1 MIETWN
7 SVLERLLDRLESEGV
22 PCSYSTEDNPVLTEY
37 QFPHLSVVESDNYT
51 YRRTITRRGEEH
63 AGKMYTINV
72 YSNSANGR
80 RTEAEN
86 ISAIVDSEMLAMGF
100 TRISMI
106 PMSNLHNATVYRIT
120 ARYTGAVS
128 KDGIV
133 YRI

>member
-7 SVLERLLDRLESEGV
+7 PVLERLLVRLESEGV
-22 PCSYSTEDNPVLTEY
+22 SCSYSTEDNPVLTKY

-63 AGKMYTINV
+63 AVKMYTINV

-106 PMSNLHNATVYRIT
+106 PMSNLHNATVYRIP

>member
-1 MIETWN
+1 MIEAWN
-7 SVLERLLDRLESEGV
+7 SVLERLLVRLESDGV
-22 PCSYSTEDNPVLTEY
+22 ICSYSTEDNPVLAEE

-63 AGKMYTINV
+63 AVKMFTINV
-72 YSNSANGR
+72 YSNSVSGR
-80 RTEAEN
+80 RTEAER
-86 ISAIVDSEMLAMGF
+86 ISSIVDDEMLVMGF
-100 TRISMI
+100 TRTSMV

>member
-7 SVLERLLDRLESEGV
+7 SVLERLLVRLESEGV
-22 PCSYSTEDNPVLTEY
+22 SCSYSTEDNPVLTED

-72 YSNSANGR
+72 YSNSAHGR

-100 TRISMI
+100 TRTSMA

>member
-1 MIETWN
+1 MIEIWN
-7 SVLERLLDRLESEGV
+7 SVLERLLVRLESEGV
-22 PCSYSTEDNPVLTEY
+22 PCSYSTEDNPVLTED

-72 YSNSANGR
+72 YSNSAHGR

-100 TRISMI
+100 TRTSMV

>member
-22 PCSYSTEDNPVLTEY
+22 SCSYSTEDNPVLAED

-63 AGKMYTINV
+63 AGKMYAINV
-72 YSNSANGR
+72 YSNSAHGR

-100 TRISMI
+100 TRTSMV

-128 KDGIV
+128 KGGIV

>member
-1 MIETWN
+1 MIEIWN
-7 SVLERLLDRLESEGV
+7 YVLERLLVRLESEGV
-22 PCSYSTEDNPVLTEY
+22 LCSYSTEDNPILTED

-63 AGKMYTINV
+63 AGKLFTINV
-72 YSNSANGR
+72 YSNSEHGR
-80 RTEAEN
+80 RAEAER
-86 ISAIVDSEMLAMGF
+86 ISAIVDDEMLVMGF
-100 TRISMI
+100 TRTAMT

-128 KDGIV
+128 KGGIV